1 MAAGRRSACLV
12 AALASL
18 QMIAGFSPT
27 ATPRAHGLRV
37 LRRAGP
43 RTGARLLAAQAPA
56 AGGGAVPPSLPAL
69 QALQGDVIG
78 MYNAHPVAATAAGVM
93 AAAVALTA
101 ASSALPKQTSSPYPR
116 DVYDAKAAA
125 LYFRERPLTF
135 AKRALFITLSA
146 AGFALNVLFDILTDS
161 YKQNEPQRADELTD
175 LLTRLGPTFVARATI
190 SEQLGQP
197 WDSVFS
203 GIDDPVAAASLG
215 QVYKAKLKDGRDVAV
230 KVQRPNIL
238 EQVALDMHLIRVG
251 APLARALGAPGDIEG
266 LVDDWGFGFVN
277 ELDYQQEANNAE
289 AFMASFQG
297 TPLEPVVFS
306 PPVVRDCSAR
316 RVLTTEWIEG
326 ERLEK
331 SSAEDVTTLCSVA
344 MNTYLT

>member
-43 RTGARLLAAQAPA
+43 RTGARLLAAQAPV

-78 MYNAHPVAATAAGVM
+78 MYNAHPVAATAAGVL

-116 DVYDAKAAA
+116 NVYDAKAAA
-125 LYFRERPLTF
+125 LYFRERPFTF

-146 AGFALNVLFDILTDS
+146 AGFALNVL
-161 YKQNEPQRADELTD
+161 QQRRTAQT
-175 LLTRLGPTFVARATI
+175 TTFEEETGVSKKWST
-190 SEQLGQP
+190 
-197 WDSVFS
+197 
-203 GIDDPVAAASLG
+203 
-215 QVYKAKLKDGRDVAV
+215 
-230 KVQRPNIL
+230 
-238 EQVALDMHLIRVG
+238 
-251 APLARALGAPGDIEG
+251 
-266 LVDDWGFGFVN
+266 
-277 ELDYQQEANNAE
+277 
-289 AFMASFQG
+289 
-297 TPLEPVVFS
+297 
-306 PPVVRDCSAR
+306 
-316 RVLTTEWIEG
+316 
-326 ERLEK
+326 
-331 SSAEDVTTLCSVA
+331 
-344 MNTYLT
+344 